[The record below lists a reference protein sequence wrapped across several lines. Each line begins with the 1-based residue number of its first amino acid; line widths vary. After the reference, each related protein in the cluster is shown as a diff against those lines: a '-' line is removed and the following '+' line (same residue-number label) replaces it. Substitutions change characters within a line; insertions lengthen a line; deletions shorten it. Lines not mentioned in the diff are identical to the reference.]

1 MTNISN
7 ENLISIILVVVAI
20 LIGWLIALQ
29 IHVLGLRKKMKIFL
43 KGKKVKDLEE
53 VISEQLEKIK
63 NTEEDIKDINE
74 WNKKLQGI

>member
-1 MTNISN
+1 MQQVLNN
-7 ENLISIILVVVAI
+7 NLTILVILAVLLIADI
-20 LIGWLIALQ
+20 LLLIGVFQLK
-29 IHVLGLRKKMKIFL
+29 KKMKIFL